1 MRLSEKVDHL
11 LRQYNYKRK
20 RESTNNRASNSFEIE
35 EYFSQV
41 DSYIDEVMEEIN
53 KFLPK
58 R

>member
-20 RESTNNRASNSFEIE
+20 RESNNRASNSFQIE

-41 DSYIDEVMEEIN
+41 DAYIDEVMEEFN